1 MDTIH
6 FYQSIASVRGHCF
19 LAGWTGGGGGV
30 RRKSVIWIDYNCL
43 YKDIMTIMMLQ
54 VVWTDQFSTLL
65 TLGEKRIIDDE
76 RMVLDRPHTKDWNLL
91 LHDVKYDDK
100 GRYTCQIN
108 TMPIKTKTI
117 ELIVLGT
124 VFSST
129 FFIFLTFL
137 ITI

>member
-1 MDTIH
+1 MD
-6 FYQSIASVRGHCF
+6 
-19 LAGWTGGGGGV
+19 GGGGL

-91 LHDVKYDDK
+91 LHDVKYDDR

>member
-1 MDTIH
+1 
-6 FYQSIASVRGHCF
+6 
-19 LAGWTGGGGGV
+19 
-30 RRKSVIWIDYNCL
+30 
-43 YKDIMTIMMLQ
+43 MTIMMLQ

-91 LHDVKYDDK
+91 LHDVKYDDR

-124 VFSST
+124 VFSIQMTSSL
-129 FFIFLTFL
+129 FLGSMDRSLVHFADL
-137 ITI
+137 WGPSNHQR

>member
-6 FYQSIASVRGHCF
+6 VYQLIAGVRGHF
-19 LAGWTGGGGGV
+19 WGRMGRGLRGK
-30 RRKSVIWIDYNCL
+30 KSVIGIDYDCL

-54 VVWTDQFSTLL
+54 VVWTDQYSTLL

-91 LHDVKYDDK
+91 LHDVKYDDR

-129 FFIFLTFL
+129 FFIF
-137 ITI
+137 

>member
-1 MDTIH
+1 MD
-6 FYQSIASVRGHCF
+6 
-19 LAGWTGGGGGV
+19 GWGGGGV
-30 RRKSVIWIDYNCL
+30 AEKECDMDRFQCL

-91 LHDVKYDDK
+91 LHDVKYDDR

-129 FFIFLTFL
+129 FFIF
-137 ITI
+137 

>member
-6 FYQSIASVRGHCF
+6 VYQLIAGVRGHF
-19 LAGWTGGGGGV
+19 WGRMGRGFAGE
-30 RRKSVIWIDYNCL
+30 KSVIGIDYDCL
-43 YKDIMTIMMLQ
+43 YNDIMTIMMLQ
-54 VVWTDQFSTLL
+54 VVWTDQYSTLL

-91 LHDVKYDDK
+91 LHDVKYDDR

-129 FFIFLTFL
+129 FFIF
-137 ITI
+137 

>member
-6 FYQSIASVRGHCF
+6 VYQLIAGVRGHF
-19 LAGWTGGGGGV
+19 WGRMGRGFAGEKGV
-30 RRKSVIWIDYNCL
+30 IGIDYDCL
-43 YKDIMTIMMLQ
+43 HKDIMTIMMLQ
-54 VVWTDQFSTLL
+54 VVWTDQYSTLL

-91 LHDVKYDDK
+91 LHDVKYDDR

-129 FFIFLTFL
+129 FFIF
-137 ITI
+137 

>member
-1 MDTIH
+1 
-6 FYQSIASVRGHCF
+6 
-19 LAGWTGGGGGV
+19 
-30 RRKSVIWIDYNCL
+30 
-43 YKDIMTIMMLQ
+43 MMLQ

-129 FFIFLTFL
+129 FFIFFNLSHYHMTSSLFL
-137 ITI
+137 GSMDRSLVHFADLWGPSNHQR